1 MSKERENRIA
11 RSDNFKKINKY
22 VAKINSTEKMSAAAK
37 KKARAECLHRRGKD
51 FTLVRKDPKV
61 PGEPVTWSCKTCG
74 ARIVLNKMSEA
85 DLQKSIDNVYQA
97 CNLIKISLR
106 PNDSERDR
114 TTMEMIIK
122 MMFQLDMY
130 IMPLYKAALS
140 SNGNRREKSDRR
152 MSGGVSWERSGI

>member
-1 MSKERENRIA
+1 MSKEHENRIA

-37 KKARAECLHRRGKD
+37 KKAQAECLHRHGKD
-51 FTLVRKDPKV
+51 FTLVRKEAKI
-61 PGEPVTWSCKTCG
+61 PGEPVTWYCKTCG
-74 ARIVLNKMSEA
+74 AKIALNKMSEEE
-85 DLQKSIDNVYQA
+85 LQKSIDNVYQA

-106 PNDSERDR
+106 PNDSERDYN
-114 TTMEMIIK
+114 TMHIITD
-122 MMFQLDMY
+122 MMFQLDMS

-152 MSGGVSWERSGI
+152 MSGGISWEKSGI